1 MTLFKTCKHA
11 LPFSGPHKQT
21 HKGSLQTRIITT
33 LVILNLNLKGNNNNI
48 ENEQNGNTASD
59 FTAAGTD
66 LLLLCVPHETD
77 R

>member
-1 MTLFKTCKHA
+1 M
-11 LPFSGPHKQT
+11 
-21 HKGSLQTRIITT
+21 T